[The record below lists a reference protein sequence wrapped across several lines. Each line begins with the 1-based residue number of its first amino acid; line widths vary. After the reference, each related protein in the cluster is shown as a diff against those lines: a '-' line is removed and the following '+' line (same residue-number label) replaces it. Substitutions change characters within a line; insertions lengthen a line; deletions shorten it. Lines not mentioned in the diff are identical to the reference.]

1 MNKDFRVSTG
11 FFRHHKTIKLK
22 RRLGLAGPY
31 AVLALW
37 AYAAELKPDG
47 SLIGMDAEDI
57 AIAAEWEDDPQA
69 LVETLCEVGFLE
81 QCEEGIYH
89 LHDWQEHNPWASE
102 AKERS
107 DKARLSKLKQFNKA
121 AFLECEARGIDRL
134 TPSEY
139 AGWKDYR
146 PATAGEPL
154 SDSPATPDTPAG
166 YPVGT
171 PGVPQDTPGG
181 HPRVSLAPS
190 PSPSPAPATQE
201 EEKRASCEASS
212 PSADGDTSRPA
223 PEQPETTC
231 EVEDTEPT
239 PEAPKKAAC
248 PYKRIVEA
256 YNARLGQY
264 LPSVRELT
272 DKRKKHLRARWQ
284 SNPERQS
291 VEWWDSY
298 FEYVSRSPFLCG
310 QKNGFRANFDWLV
323 NPSNLTKVVEGTY
336 HDQAEAS
343 AKGAPKGKQS
353 VSEKNRSVFE
363 RLAAEG

>member
-1 MNKDFRVSTG
+1 MRPKKYRKISPQFWNDRRVRNLTDNAKLSLLFMLTHPHMTPLGAIRANLPGLACELGWSAEGFREAFEEALAQGMVQYDERACLLWFPNFIKHNLPESPNVIKSWVGGYHDLPECDLKDTMVTRAYEVVSGMSQGFRVA
-11 FFRHHKTIKLK
+11 FRE
-22 RRLGLAGPY
+22 AF
-31 AVLALW
+31 AEAL
-37 AYAAELKPDG
+37 PQ
-47 SLIGMDAEDI
+47 
-57 AIAAEWEDDPQA
+57 AIANQ
-69 LVETLCEVGFLE
+69 E
-81 QCEEGIYH
+81 QE
-89 LHDWQEHNPWASE
+89 QEQE
-102 AKERS
+102 
-107 DKARLSKLKQFNKA
+107 
-121 AFLECEARGIDRL
+121 
-134 TPSEY
+134 
-139 AGWKDYR
+139 
-146 PATAGEPL
+146 
-154 SDSPATPDTPAG
+154 
-166 YPVGT
+166 
-171 PGVPQDTPGG
+171 
-181 HPRVSLAPS
+181 
-190 PSPSPAPATQE
+190 QE

-256 YNARLGQY
+256 YNVRLGQY
-264 LPSVRELT
+264 LPTVRELT
-272 DKRKKHLRARWQ
+272 DKRKKHVRARWQ